1 MSAGTRLEPLC
12 AASAFASAAAKVRR
26 SSEIS
31 EALLA
36 LGASDRASLSPHA
49 ATIKEQAALSDN
61 EACWWAKRTV
71 LNKLAEYER
80 LNPAEA

>member
-1 MSAGTRLEPLC
+1 MLCTDKNEP
-12 AASAFASAAAKVRR
+12 VRAR
-26 SSEIS
+26 
-31 EALLA
+31 AWRP

-61 EACWWAKRTV
+61 DACSWAKPTV